1 MAIPPSARH
10 AMSAGSIL
18 HLVPGDERFPKRL
31 LEVEPVPRELFVEGR
46 VELLQAPAIA
56 IVGSRNCTH
65 HGARDA
71 YDFARA
77 LSTIGYCIVSGLAL
91 GVDAAAHR
99 GALEGEG
106 SSIAVLGTGIDVH
119 YPRRNRP
126 LGLELR
132 ERGCVISEFPIGT
145 APLPFNFPQ
154 RNRLISGLAL
164 GVLVIEAAEG
174 SGSLITAVHAGKQGR
189 DVFAIPGSIHST
201 LSKGCHKLIRDGATL
216 VESADH
222 ILDELGWLGRAHA
235 PVQAALSLSP
245 APDESHVLKALGHAP
260 MSMDQVA
267 VATGWPVG
275 RVAAELTRLEVAR
288 HVLALPGG
296 WYQRSPHRSPA
307 SPVIE

>member
-1 MAIPPSARH
+1 MPPD
-10 AMSAGSIL
+10 SIL
-18 HLVPGDERFPKRL
+18 RLVPGDARFPQSLR
-31 LEVEPVPRELFVEGR
+31 EVDPPPRELFVDGR

-56 IVGSRNCTH
+56 IVGSRNCTP
-65 HGARDA
+65 HGAQDA
-71 YDFARA
+71 YAFARA
-77 LSTIGYCIVSGLAL
+77 LSRAGYCIVSGLAL

-106 SSIAVLGTGIDVH
+106 GSIAVLGTGIDLH
-119 YPRRNRP
+119 YPRSNKP
-126 LGLELR
+126 LSLELR
-132 ERGCVISEFPIGT
+132 RQGCVISEFPLGT

-164 GVLVIEAAEG
+164 GVLVIEATEG
-174 SGSLITAVHAGKQGR
+174 SGSLITAEHAGKQGR

-216 VESADH
+216 VETADH

-235 PVQAALSLSP
+235 PVHAALPLSP
-245 APDESHVLKALGHAP
+245 TPDESDVLKALGHAP

-275 RVAAELTRLEVAR
+275 RVAAELSRLEVAR

-296 WYQRSPHRSPA
+296 WYQRSPRRSAP
-307 SPVIE
+307 SHVIE